1 MHTDGRYLNTGS
13 GKTEQIP
20 FPTAQSHG
28 GKSRFRAIVLRQFLI
43 QTDVP
48 LFVIMGENG
57 TNPAKKYGHSR
68 MTTRESMIQI
78 LENGY
83 VFSMLFQGGQSL
95 GHFVSAS
102 LIRDRRK
109 ECLLI
114 NPVII

>member
-68 MTTRESMIQI
+68 MTTSESMIQI
-78 LENGY
+78 LENGGRDPEY
-83 VFSMLFQGGQSL
+83 KWQGTVVRVYFPDEG
-95 GHFVSAS
+95 SAAFAR
-102 LIRDRRK
+102 RDW
-109 ECLLI
+109 
-114 NPVII
+114 NPTG